1 MQNKLFVI
9 LILSLFFWSCDD
21 SDLKQNPSQ
30 EPSVWAKA
38 KVAVVLPLSGEN
50 GDKKRFERIYNMFE
64 DNVVK
69 AQLNLDEGVKLE
81 LEWYDEN
88 AHDINQLADK
98 LYNRDDI
105 KAVIGPLD
113 NDNIEKMANVM
124 YDKGI
129 PMFVMSSSE
138 DIVRRYSSGTAG
150 VVIKNPFMW
159 SLSTTDVVQS
169 QLIIAKIASM
179 GMKKV
184 SILSASNKYGET
196 FNRWLP
202 YYANEKNIDI
212 VDREQYSTTK
222 ELETQMDRIC
232 KSETEVIICALHNTD
247 DAEKVLQTVRN
258 NPSAPKV
265 YFTGSVLNSSL
276 LKLGALAEG
285 VEGFSMYS
293 SPDTGFYLGYQALFD
308 ELPMPVECQLYDSF
322 LLSLV
327 SFAYCHYSGRDIS
340 MNEALEELSDLPLST
355 EDNIYADVAW
365 GTGTPVW
372 NYSGLRDVV
381 LNPFRRGEQPEIN
394 LIGASGNLK
403 FAAES
408 YTSLANGYHINWLV
422 YNGKPVIM
430 DYVDYYGFVWDWGTM
445 FDELLDNSDSEYK
458 YKMSKGYKAVLIC
471 GSEGWYN
478 YRHQADILYVYN
490 NLKKNGFTDDD
501 IILIMR
507 DDIAGHAK
515 NAYKGV
521 IKVSLNG
528 ENLYRDIQLDYR
540 ADTLG
545 VADIKDILLGNKSS
559 RLSTVLEST
568 ETDNVLLYW
577 TGHGTAG
584 AFSWL
589 ETKEKFTSV
598 MLGETVRKMY
608 ENKQYQSMLICAE
621 PCYSG
626 SVVKAVEGVP
636 LVLGIAAADE
646 NESSYADNFNPE
658 LGVWM
663 CDRFSYNLM
672 RILDKEKF
680 INFFDLYEKL
690 KNSTLGSHVQV
701 YNSKMFY
708 NLKVSIL
715 SDYFYYYNLDNN

>member
-1 MQNKLFVI
+1 MQNKLFVT
-9 LILSLFFWSCDD
+9 LILALFLWSCEDC
-21 SDLKQNPSQ
+21 DLKQNHSQ
-30 EPSVWAKA
+30 EPSAWVKA
-38 KVAVVLPLSGEN
+38 KVAVVLPLSGDN
-50 GDKKRFERIYNMFE
+50 GDKNRFERIYNMFE

-69 AQLNLDEGVKLE
+69 AQLNIDEGVKLE
-81 LEWYDEN
+81 LEWFDEN
-88 AHDINQLADK
+88 THNINQLADK

-105 KAVIGPLD
+105 KAIIGPLD
-113 NDNIEKMANVM
+113 NDNIEQIANVM

-138 DIVRRYSSGTAG
+138 NIVRRYSSGTAG
-150 VVIKNPFMW
+150 VAIKKPFMW

-169 QLIIAKIASM
+169 QLILAKMASM
-179 GMKKV
+179 GVKKI
-184 SILSASNKYGET
+184 SILSANNKYGET

-202 YYANEKNIDI
+202 YYANEMKIDVI
-212 VDREQYSTTK
+212 DREQYSTTT
-222 ELETQMDRIC
+222 ELESVMDRIC
-232 KSETEVIICALHNTD
+232 KSETEIIICALHNATD
-247 DAEKVLQTVRN
+247 AAMVLQTARK

-265 YFTGSVLNSSL
+265 YFTGSILNSSL
-276 LKLGALAEG
+276 FKLGTLAEG

-293 SPDTGFYLGYQALFD
+293 SPDTGFQLEYQAIFG
-308 ELPMPVECQLYDSF
+308 ELPMPVESQLYDSF
-322 LLSLV
+322 LLSLL
-327 SFAYCHYSGRDIS
+327 SFAYCHYLGRDIS

-365 GTGTPVW
+365 GMGTPIW

-381 LNPFRRGEQPEIN
+381 LNPLRRGEQFETN
-394 LIGASGNLK
+394 LIGASGNIK
-403 FAAES
+403 FVADS
-408 YTSLANGYHINWLV
+408 YTSLANGYHINWLI

-430 DYVDYYGFVWDWGTM
+430 DYVDYFNLVWEFGTM
-445 FDELLDNSDSEYK
+445 FDELKDNSDSEYK
-458 YKMSKGYKAVLIC
+458 YKMAKGYKAVLIC

-490 NLKKNGFTDDD
+490 NLKRNGFTDDD

-507 DDIAGHAK
+507 DDIASHNK
-515 NAYKGV
+515 NAYKGA
-521 IKVSLNG
+521 IKVSPNG

-540 ADTLG
+540 ADTIG
-545 VADIKDILLGNKSS
+545 VTDIKNILLGNKSS

-568 ETDNVLLYW
+568 ATDNVLIYW
-577 TGHGTAG
+577 TGHGTNG

-589 ETKEKFTSV
+589 ETKEKFTSGL
-598 MLGETVRKMY
+598 LGETVRKMY
-608 ENKQYQSMLICAE
+608 NNKQYQSMLICAE

-672 RILDKEKF
+672 RILDKNKN
-680 INFFDLYEKL
+680 INFLDLYQKL
-690 KNSTLGSHVQV
+690 NASTLGSHVQV

-708 NLKVSIL
+708 SLNVSGL
-715 SDYFYYYNLDNN
+715 NDYFYYYKLNNN

>member
-9 LILSLFFWSCDD
+9 LILSLLFWSCDD

-69 AQLNLDEGVKLE
+69 AQLNIDEGVKLE

-88 AHDINQLADK
+88 AHDINQLANK

-150 VVIKNPFMW
+150 VAIKNPFMW

-169 QLIIAKIASM
+169 QLILAKIASM
-179 GMKKV
+179 GIKKV

-202 YYANEKNIDI
+202 YYANEKKIDI

-247 DAEKVLQTVRN
+247 DAEKVLQMVRN

-276 LKLGALAEG
+276 LKLGSLAEG

-365 GTGTPVW
+365 GNGTPIW

-507 DDIAGHAK
+507 DDIAYHAK
-515 NAYKGV
+515 NINKGI
-521 IKVSLNG
+521 IKVSPNG
-528 ENLYRDIQLDYR
+528 ENLYREIQLDYR

-545 VADIKDILLGNKSS
+545 VADIKDILLGNKNN
-559 RLSTVLEST
+559 RLATVLEST

-577 TGHGTAG
+577 TGHGTNG

-589 ETKEKFTSV
+589 ETKEKFTSA

-708 NLKVSIL
+708 NLKVSAL

>member
-9 LILSLFFWSCDD
+9 LILSLLFWSCDD
-21 SDLKQNPSQ
+21 SDLKQSPSQ

-69 AQLNLDEGVKLE
+69 AQLNIDEGVKLE

-88 AHDINQLADK
+88 AHDINQLANK

-124 YDKGI
+124 YDKGL

-150 VVIKNPFMW
+150 VAIKNPFMW

-169 QLIIAKIASM
+169 QLILAKIASM
-179 GMKKV
+179 GIKKV

-202 YYANEKNIDI
+202 YYANEKKIDI

-247 DAEKVLQTVRN
+247 DAEKVLQMVRN

-276 LKLGALAEG
+276 LKLGSLAEG

-365 GTGTPVW
+365 GNGTPIW

-507 DDIAGHAK
+507 DDIAYHTK
-515 NAYKGV
+515 NINKGI
-521 IKVSLNG
+521 IKVSPNG
-528 ENLYRDIQLDYR
+528 ENLYREIQLDYR
-540 ADTLG
+540 TDTLG
-545 VADIKDILLGNKSS
+545 VADIKDILLGNKNN
-559 RLSTVLEST
+559 RLATVLEST

-577 TGHGTAG
+577 TGHGTNG

-589 ETKEKFTSV
+589 ETKEKFTSA

-708 NLKVSIL
+708 NLKVSAL
-715 SDYFYYYNLDNN
+715 SDYFYYYNLDDN